1 MINSSE
7 LSLGFQKL
15 MPTGFR
21 KQVGFGARVSKIDS
35 FDENRPV
42 LENRLV
48 LGRF

>member
-15 MPTGFR
+15 MPTG
-21 KQVGFGARVSKIDS
+21 KQVGFGARVSKIDG